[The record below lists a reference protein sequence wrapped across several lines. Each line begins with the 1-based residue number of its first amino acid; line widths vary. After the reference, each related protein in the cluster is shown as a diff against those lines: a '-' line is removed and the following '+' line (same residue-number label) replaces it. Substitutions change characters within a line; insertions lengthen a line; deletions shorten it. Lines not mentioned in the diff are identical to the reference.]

1 VNTKIHQNKEYYSRK
16 YFTQLSTDKVAMF
29 RSAYFMTYKTET
41 NILLHSLEKSGSSEE
56 KKSGLKVTISMS
68 YKKQLCEIIS
78 EVAF

>member
-1 VNTKIHQNKEYYSRK
+1 
-16 YFTQLSTDKVAMF
+16 
-29 RSAYFMTYKTET
+29 MTYKTET

-68 YKKQLCEIIS
+68 YNKQLCEIIS